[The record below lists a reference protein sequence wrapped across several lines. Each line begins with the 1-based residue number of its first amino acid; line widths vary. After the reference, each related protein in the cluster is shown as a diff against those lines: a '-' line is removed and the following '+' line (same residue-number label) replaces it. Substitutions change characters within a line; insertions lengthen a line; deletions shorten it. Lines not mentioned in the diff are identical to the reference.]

1 MEIQQIIGFIAVA
14 QSMSFSTAAERTH
27 RTQPAVSLQ
36 IRALEEE
43 FHSKLFDRVGP
54 QKVSLTEEGKL
65 LYEIVM
71 PILGSIKDIDERF
84 NEARNKLDRF
94 NIIVASHNSA
104 LLNLLPPVV
113 KTFTKQFPKAKLT
126 VINRQR
132 ENIFSMVK
140 NDEAHIGITSIAKPP
155 IWANYEMLGR
165 FRRVLI
171 CRRDHPIGKLKG
183 ITMKT
188 ISKFPL
194 IVPPV
199 GSNTRQ
205 AIDKAFAKE
214 NISYELAMEI
224 MGHEAVRSFV
234 EMGIG
239 ISIYSEY
246 YLSKENRG
254 NLIVKDVSK
263 YFGTSESGLLT
274 RKGRY
279 LNHGARYLMELV
291 RKEINTTTGR

>member
-14 QSMSFSTAAERTH
+14 QNMSFSAAAERTH

-36 IRALEEE
+36 IHALEEE
-43 FHSKLFDRVGP
+43 FHTKLFDRLGP
-54 QKVSLTEEGKL
+54 QKVILTEEGKL
-65 LYEIVM
+65 LYEIVT
-71 PILGSIKDIDERF
+71 PILSSIKDIDERF
-84 NEARNKLDRF
+84 NEARNKLDHF
-94 NIIVASHNSA
+94 NVIVASHNA
-104 LLNLLPPVV
+104 AVLNLLPPVV
-113 KTFTKQFPKAKLT
+113 KTFTKQFPGAKLT

-140 NDEAHIGITSIAKPP
+140 NDEAHVGITSITKPP
-155 IWANYEMLGR
+155 TWANYEMLGR

-171 CRRDHPIGKLKG
+171 CRRDHPISKLKG

-205 AIDKAFAKE
+205 AIDKAFAKG

-246 YLSKENRG
+246 YLSKENRRK
-254 NLIVKDVSK
+254 LIVKDVSK